1 MFFQLSVNLF
11 AEVINRT
18 WPTFYLESTLTT
30 PTMWNE
36 FVTNCPRRH
45 KRIYS
50 HDLCYLL
57 FSALGNVTT
66 TKSRAV
72 FAGLVS
78 QLRKAMVNR
87 QLSDSQQISTLSNV
101 FFYE

>member
-45 KRIYS
+45 KRIYC

-57 FSALGNVTT
+57 CNALGNVKTT
-66 TKSRAV
+66 
-72 FAGLVS
+72 
-78 QLRKAMVNR
+78 
-87 QLSDSQQISTLSNV
+87 
-101 FFYE
+101 